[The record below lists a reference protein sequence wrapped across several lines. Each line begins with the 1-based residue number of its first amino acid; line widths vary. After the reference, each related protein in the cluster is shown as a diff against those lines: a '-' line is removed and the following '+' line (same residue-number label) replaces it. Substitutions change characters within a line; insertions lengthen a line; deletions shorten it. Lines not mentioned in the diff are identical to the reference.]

1 MKTMRVKAKN
11 GKLTPIFLL
20 TNLDLIFCVPI
31 FILNLINMYVAYPLI
46 LRLINL
52 VGYPAAK
59 LIGDVANVSKA
70 KTWIV
75 STLYMLMLPAAY
87 LYMALNPGA
96 PPMAGWIWTAAL
108 LVVGLA
114 LGEIFVFANNIQAA
128 PPLGKCVTRDVF
140 AEESIAIPEYLV
152 DHKFSRGSLV
162 ASLFLTIH
170 IVYNLIFMTLFLGQ
184 GWLYFAPLI
193 VLLQSALF
201 TDKENIEHL
210 SSHAAGRVARIEKA
224 KTVQDYMYVF
234 LNNLRKYVSWP
245 LQFWSANYYYATHTG
260 IHHAEDNGPAD
271 FQSTL
276 RYDQTSFI
284 DFIKAVTWNS
294 LFISLIPV
302 EIISYF
308 VAMKRKKFLGIY
320 VRGYLLG
327 MALFGVVAWLHPILG
342 AILFGLH
349 CSSGLRSYL
358 FVMRWHGFHDATRP
372 YSVEAS
378 NNSPLHYGH
387 HQEQNVHLMIVTEC
401 CRVFWKNREKE
412 PKNFPIFVSS
422 VALETYA
429 RNAMLVFFMLWQGK
443 IDIISKFIYTDGNS
457 RSELKKYVTGLRFL
471 GKSARLAPIDEKLSK
486 WVGKMGEKWH
496 RRSMS
501 EADLAFFDDTSP
513 RVMMNIRVTNFR
525 KLAIR
530 SSDESL
536 PQGVY

>member
-31 FILNLINMYVAYPLI
+31 FLLNLVNMYIAYPLI

-52 VGYPAAK
+52 VGYPAIK
-59 LIGDVANVSKA
+59 LIGDISNVGKA
-70 KTWIV
+70 KTWII
-75 STLYMLMLPAAY
+75 TTTYMLMLPAAY
-87 LYMALNPGA
+87 LFTVFNPDAGALA
-96 PPMAGWIWTAAL
+96 AGLWTAAL

-114 LGEIFVFANNIQAA
+114 LGEIFCYANNIQAA
-128 PPLGKCVTRDVF
+128 PPMGACITRDVF
-140 AEESIAIPEYLV
+140 AEESRAIPEYLV
-152 DHKFSRGSLV
+152 DHKYSRGSLV
-162 ASLFLTIH
+162 TSLFLTIH
-170 IVYNLIFMTLFLGQ
+170 IIYNLIFLTLFLGQ
-184 GWLYFAPLI
+184 GFLYFAPLI
-193 VLLQSALF
+193 VLLQITLF
-201 TDKENIEHL
+201 TDKEHVEHL
-210 SSHAAGRVARIEKA
+210 SSHAAGRIARLENA
-224 KTVQDYMYVF
+224 KTMQDRLYVF
-234 LNNLRKYVSWP
+234 LNFLRKYISWP

-260 IHHAEDNGPAD
+260 IHHVEDNGPAD

-284 DFIKAVTWNS
+284 DFIKAVTWYS

-308 VAMKRKKFLGIY
+308 VALKRKKFLGIY
-320 VRGYLLG
+320 LRGYLLG
-327 MALFGVVAWLHPILG
+327 IAFFALVAWLHPILG

-349 CSSGLRSYL
+349 ISSGLRSYL
-358 FVMRWHGFHDATRP
+358 FVLRWHGFHDATRP

-378 NNSPLHYGH
+378 NSSPLHYGH

-429 RNAMLVFFMLWQGK
+429 RNAMLMYFMLWQGK
-443 IDIISKFIYTDGNS
+443 LDIISKFIYTDSNS
-457 RSELKKYVTGLRFL
+457 RSDLKKYVTGLRFL
-471 GKSARLAPIDEKLSK
+471 GKSAWLAPIDEKMSK
-486 WVGKMGEKWH
+486 WAGKMGEKWF
-496 RRSMS
+496 RKSMS
-501 EADLAFFDDTSP
+501 AADLAFFDDNTP
-513 RVMMNIRVTNFR
+513 RVMMNVRVTNFR

-530 SSDESL
+530 STDENL